1 VTQRIVRCVLACLGV
16 GVSLA
21 APAGRPTAVFTL
33 DSEYSEFVD
42 VPGKSLKAQFQAW
55 AQSCDIVPHEGV
67 FRLECPPPRGA
78 ARQHERRDDSEAV
91 KASLVLFRDLDEVVY
106 LAGCPIFE
114 KESPESERDRRREQA
129 LKKPLKK
136 SVSSGVS
143 SGLASGVDARDARDC
158 RDLAAGQTF
167 STEVERDTIKIVVRG
182 RQLSL
187 TLFEMR
193 RPETNTS
200 SPYQPR
206 PSNLRQ
212 ALGTL
217 SARDSSRPLP
227 APAEPEFSPPPLDS
241 QSAGRPST
249 TSGVD
254 APTARTSLRTGHLAL
269 KCPSS
274 QTEVYVDNAYYGAC
288 PVGLPL
294 VAGRHSVTVKQ
305 RGRDDWVREFE
316 ITAGKTVRLSYPA
329 M

>member
-1 VTQRIVRCVLACLGV
+1 VTQGIARCVLACLGV

-21 APAGRPTAVFTL
+21 APAGRSTAVFTL
-33 DSEYSEFVD
+33 DSEYSEFAD

-67 FRLECPPPRGA
+67 FRLECPPPRGT

-106 LAGCPIFE
+106 LAGCPVFE
-114 KESPESERDRRREQA
+114 KESPESERDRRRERA
-129 LKKPLKK
+129 LQKPLKK
-136 SVSSGVS
+136 SVSSG
-143 SGLASGVDARDARDC
+143 LDDRDARDC

-167 STEVERDTIKIVVRG
+167 STEVERDTVKIVVRG

-200 SPYQPR
+200 STYQPR

-227 APAEPEFSPPPLDS
+227 APAEPEFSPPPLDG

-249 TSGVD
+249 TSAVD

-294 VAGRHSVTVKQ
+294 VAGRHSVTVRQ

>member
-1 VTQRIVRCVLACLGV
+1 MMQGIARCVLAGLGV

-21 APAGRPTAVFTL
+21 VPSGRPTAVFTL
-33 DSEYSEFVD
+33 DAQYSEFTD
-42 VPGKSLKAQFQAW
+42 VLGKSLKAQFQAW
-55 AQSCDIVPHEGV
+55 AGTCDIVPHEGV
-67 FRLECPPPRGA
+67 FRLECPPPRGT
-78 ARQHERRDDSEAV
+78 ARQHETLDDSEAAQ
-91 KASLVLFRDLDEVVY
+91 ASLVLFRDLDEVVY
-106 LAGCPIFE
+106 LAGCPVFE
-114 KESPESERDRRREQA
+114 KESPESERERKRERA
-129 LKKPLKK
+129 LEKPTEKP
-136 SVSSGVS
+136 SPV
-143 SGLASGVDARDARDC
+143 GVDERDARDC
-158 RDLAAGQTF
+158 WELAAGHTF
-167 STEVERDTIKIVVRG
+167 STEVERDTLKIVVRG

-187 TLFEMR
+187 TLFQVHP
-193 RPETNTS
+193 PETNTS

-217 SARDSSRPLP
+217 SAPDSSRALP
-227 APAEPEFSPPPLDS
+227 PPAEPEFRPPPIDG

-249 TSGVD
+249 TSSLD
-254 APTARTSLRTGHLAL
+254 APTAKTSLRTGHLAL

-294 VAGRHSVTVKQ
+294 VAGRHSVTVRR